1 MCNSIRGV
9 NSRKCYKRIA
19 MVHVFDLVGTL
30 TPERTGEMAERLA
43 SVLARAQGQDLIVLY
58 IDSVGGAVS
67 GVKELATMIAEASV
81 PTVAVVGDVC
91 ASAAYW
97 IASQCSQIWAI
108 SPTARIGSVGGL
120 VTYTKP
126 SKMAEEMFGEE
137 VTIYAP
143 QSTRKNEEFRALES
157 GNTEPIQKSILEP
170 LTALFIGDVFR
181 GREGRLIDPQD
192 ASLSSGV
199 ALYASEALG
208 RGWIDKILGTRLALR
223 SELGMLLNPQTD
235 NTQMGVNI
243 DAKQEAADEQSVVA
257 QAENTVTPDQGNSV
271 QCEQAQ
277 TYGQEDGAQTLN
289 DRLDSLERDLAAL
302 RSLVNKQ
309 SGAGSDSS
317 TTVEEAVPPSKNG
330 ENGGSDAPPPAP
342 DEEIELDAAQAAENV
357 TLQVAPVSGVGAM
370 VAKNALVAF
379 AEQHAND
386 PLAIIERLKQEQC

>member
-1 MCNSIRGV
+1 
-9 NSRKCYKRIA
+9 

-30 TPERTGEMAERLA
+30 TPERTGEVAERLA

-223 SELGMLLNPQTD
+223 SELGTLLNPQTE

-257 QAENTVTPDQGNSV
+257 LQENTTTPEQENSIQGK
-271 QCEQAQ
+271 EQ
-277 TYGQEDGAQTLN
+277 QEQEGDAQTLN

-302 RSLVNKQ
+302 RSLLNKQ
-309 SGAGSDSS
+309 SSGTADSS
-317 TTVEEAVPPSKNG
+317 PTVEEAVPPAKNG
-330 ENGGSDAPPPAP
+330 ENSGNSGNSGSDAPPPAP
-342 DEEIELDAAQAAENV
+342 DEEIELDASQASENV

-370 VAKNALVAF
+370 VAKNALVVF
-379 AEQHAND
+379 AEQHADD
-386 PLAIIERLKQEQC
+386 PLAIIERLREEAC

>member
-1 MCNSIRGV
+1 
-9 NSRKCYKRIA
+9 

-30 TPERTGEMAERLA
+30 TPERTGEVAERLA

-243 DAKQEAADEQSVVA
+243 DAKQKAADELSVVA
-257 QAENTVTPDQGNSV
+257 LQENTPTPEQENNVQGK
-271 QCEQAQ
+271 EQQ
-277 TYGQEDGAQTLN
+277 EQEDGTQTLN

-302 RSLVNKQ
+302 RSLLNKQ
-309 SGAGSDSS
+309 SGGTADSS
-317 TTVEEAVPPSKNG
+317 TTVEEAVPPAKNG
-330 ENGGSDAPPPAP
+330 ENGGNGGGSGNSGSDAPPSPEP
-342 DEEIELDAAQAAENV
+342 DEEIDWDAKQAAENM

-370 VAKNALVAF
+370 VAKNAIVAF
-379 AEQHAND
+379 AEQHADD
-386 PLAIIERLKQEQC
+386 PLAIIQRLKEEAC

>member
-1 MCNSIRGV
+1 
-9 NSRKCYKRIA
+9 

-126 SKMAEEMFGEE
+126 SKMAAEMFGEE

-223 SELGMLLNPQTD
+223 SELGLLLNPQTD
-235 NTQMGVNI
+235 NTQMGVNV
-243 DAKQEAADEQSVVA
+243 DAKQETAEQAVVA
-257 QAENTVTPDQGNSV
+257 QQEDAQTPEQENNVQG
-271 QCEQAQ
+271 EQAQ
-277 TYGQEDGAQTLN
+277 PEQQDDAQTF
-289 DRLDSLERDLAAL
+289 DERLDSLERDLAAL
-302 RSLVNKQ
+302 RSLLNKQ

-330 ENGGSDAPPPAP
+330 GSVGNGGSDAPPSPEP

-379 AEQHAND
+379 AEQHADD
-386 PLAIIERLKQEQC
+386 PLAIIERLREEAWS

>member
-1 MCNSIRGV
+1 
-9 NSRKCYKRIA
+9 

-30 TPERTGEMAERLA
+30 TPERTGAVAQDLA
-43 SVLARAQGQDLIVLY
+43 SVLERAQGQDLIVLY

-81 PTVAVVGDVC
+81 TTVAVVGDVC

-170 LTALFIGDVFR
+170 ITALFIGDVFR

-235 NTQMGVNI
+235 KTAMGVSL
-243 DAKQEAADEQSVVA
+243 DTKEKATAEQTVVA
-257 QAENTVTPDQGNSV
+257 Q
-271 QCEQAQ
+271 
-277 TYGQEDGAQTLN
+277 QEDTQAPEQGRPEQEEEEAASTFYE
-289 DRLDSLERDLAAL
+289 RLDSLERDLAAL
-302 RSLVNKQ
+302 RSLVKKHGG
-309 SGAGSDSS
+309 GAGSDSS
-317 TTVEEAVPPSKNG
+317 TTVEETVTPSKNSG
-330 ENGGSDAPPPAP
+330 NSENGGSSGNSGNGGSDAPPPPEP
-342 DEEIELDAAQAAENV
+342 DEDIDLDAKQAAENM

-370 VAKNALVAF
+370 VAKNAIVAF
-379 AEQHAND
+379 AELHADD
-386 PLAIIERLKQEQC
+386 PLAIIERLKEER

>member
-1 MCNSIRGV
+1 
-9 NSRKCYKRIA
+9 

-97 IASQCSQIWAI
+97 IASQCAQIWAI

-243 DAKQEAADEQSVVA
+243 DAKQKAADELSVVA
-257 QAENTVTPDQGNSV
+257 LQENTTTPEQENSIQGK
-271 QCEQAQ
+271 EQQ
-277 TYGQEDGAQTLN
+277 EQEDDAQTLN

-302 RSLVNKQ
+302 RSLLNKQ
-309 SGAGSDSS
+309 SGGAADSS
-317 TTVEEAVPPSKNG
+317 TTVEEAVPPAKNG
-330 ENGGSDAPPPAP
+330 GNSGGSGNSGSDAPPPAP

-370 VAKNALVAF
+370 VAKNALVVF
-379 AEQHAND
+379 AEQHADD
-386 PLAIIERLKQEQC
+386 PLAIIERLKEEC

>member
-1 MCNSIRGV
+1 
-9 NSRKCYKRIA
+9 

-170 LTALFIGDVFR
+170 ITTLFIGDVFR
-181 GREGRLIDPQD
+181 GRGGRLVDPQD

-235 NTQMGVNI
+235 NTAMGVNL
-243 DAKQEAADEQSVVA
+243 DAKEKDTTAMAVVSQQEGSQ
-257 QAENTVTPDQGNSV
+257 TP
-271 QCEQAQ
+271 EQAQ
-277 TYGQEDGAQTLN
+277 PEQEESTQTLN

-302 RSLVNKQ
+302 RSLLKKQ
-309 SGAGSDSS
+309 GGGANSS
-317 TTVEEAVPPSKNG
+317 TTVEEEATPKNGESDAEPPSQPYEPPSKP
-330 ENGGSDAPPPAP
+330 DD
-342 DEEIELDAAQAAENV
+342 DEEIELDGEAQSSAQNM

-370 VAKNALVAF
+370 VAKNALVVF
-379 AEQHAND
+379 AEQHADD
-386 PLAIIERLKQEQC
+386 PLAIIERLREEAC

>member
-1 MCNSIRGV
+1 
-9 NSRKCYKRIA
+9 

-30 TPERTGEMAERLA
+30 TPERTGEMADRLA

-223 SELGMLLNPQTD
+223 SELGMLLNPQTE

-243 DAKQEAADEQSVVA
+243 DAKQKAADEQSVVA
-257 QAENTVTPDQGNSV
+257 LQENTTTPEQENSIQGK
-271 QCEQAQ
+271 EQ
-277 TYGQEDGAQTLN
+277 QEQEEGTQTLN

-302 RSLVNKQ
+302 RSLLNKQ

-330 ENGGSDAPPPAP
+330 GNSGGSGNSGSDAPPPEP
-342 DEEIELDAAQAAENV
+342 DEEIDLDAAQAAENV

-370 VAKNALVAF
+370 VAKNALVVF
-379 AEQHAND
+379 AEQHADD
-386 PLAIIERLKQEQC
+386 PLAIIERLREEAC

>member
-1 MCNSIRGV
+1 
-9 NSRKCYKRIA
+9 

-30 TPERTGEMAERLA
+30 TPERTGDVAERLA
-43 SVLARAQGQDLIVLY
+43 SVLSGAQGQDLIVLY

-170 LTALFIGDVFR
+170 ITALFIGDVFR

-235 NTQMGVNI
+235 NTQMGVNV
-243 DAKQEAADEQSVVA
+243 DAKQKAADELSVVA
-257 QAENTVTPDQGNSV
+257 LQENTTTPEQENSIQGK
-271 QCEQAQ
+271 EQ
-277 TYGQEDGAQTLN
+277 QEQQDDAQTLN

-302 RSLVNKQ
+302 RSLLNKQ

-330 ENGGSDAPPPAP
+330 GSVGNGGSDAPPPPEP
-342 DEEIELDAAQAAENV
+342 DEYIDLDAAQASENV

-379 AEQHAND
+379 AEQHADD
-386 PLAIIERLKQEQC
+386 PLAIIQMLREER

>member
-1 MCNSIRGV
+1 
-9 NSRKCYKRIA
+9 

-30 TPERTGEMAERLA
+30 TPDRTGEVAERLA
-43 SVLARAQGQDLIVLY
+43 SVLARAQEQDLIVLY

-67 GVKELATMIAEASV
+67 GIKELATMIAEASV

-126 SKMAEEMFGEE
+126 SKMAAEMFGEE

-157 GNTEPIQKSILEP
+157 GNTEPMQKSILEP
-170 LTALFIGDVFR
+170 ITALFIGDVFR
-181 GREGRLIDPQD
+181 GRGGRLVDPQD

-235 NTQMGVNI
+235 NTQMGVNL
-243 DAKQEAADEQSVVA
+243 DAKQKAADEQSVVA
-257 QAENTVTPDQGNSV
+257 QAENTANPEQENNVQG
-271 QCEQAQ
+271 EQAQ
-277 TYGQEDGAQTLN
+277 PEQQEDDAQTLN
-289 DRLDSLERDLAAL
+289 ERLDSLERDLAAL

-309 SGAGSDSS
+309 SGAGSESS
-317 TTVEEAVPPSKNG
+317 TTVEETVPPSKNG
-330 ENGGSDAPPPAP
+330 GNSGNGISDAPPPPEP
-342 DEEIELDAAQAAENV
+342 DEDIELDASQTAEKV

-379 AEQHAND
+379 AESHADD
-386 PLAIIERLKQEQC
+386 PLAIIERLREDL

>member
-1 MCNSIRGV
+1 
-9 NSRKCYKRIA
+9 

-30 TPERTGEMAERLA
+30 TPERTGEVAERLA

-97 IASQCSQIWAI
+97 IASQCAQIWAI

-126 SKMAEEMFGEE
+126 SKMAEEMFVEE

-243 DAKQEAADEQSVVA
+243 DAKQNAADELSVVA
-257 QAENTVTPDQGNSV
+257 LQENTTTPEQENNVQGK
-271 QCEQAQ
+271 EQQ
-277 TYGQEDGAQTLN
+277 EQEDGTQTLN

-302 RSLVNKQ
+302 RSLVKKQ
-309 SGAGSDSS
+309 SGGTADSS

-330 ENGGSDAPPPAP
+330 ENSGSSGNSGSDAPPPAP
-342 DEEIELDAAQAAENV
+342 DEEIDLDATQAAQNV

-379 AEQHAND
+379 AEQHADD
-386 PLAIIERLKQEQC
+386 PLAIIERLKEEAC

>member
-1 MCNSIRGV
+1 
-9 NSRKCYKRIA
+9 

-170 LTALFIGDVFR
+170 ITALFIGDVFR

-235 NTQMGVNI
+235 NTQMGVNL
-243 DAKQEAADEQSVVA
+243 DAKQEAADELSVVA
-257 QAENTVTPDQGNSV
+257 QQENTTTHEQENSIQGK
-271 QCEQAQ
+271 EQQ
-277 TYGQEDGAQTLN
+277 EQEDGTQTLN
-289 DRLDSLERDLAAL
+289 KRLDSLERDLAAL
-302 RSLVNKQ
+302 RSLLNKQ
-309 SGAGSDSS
+309 SGGTADSS
-317 TTVEEAVPPSKNG
+317 TTVEEAVPPAKNG
-330 ENGGSDAPPPAP
+330 ENGGNSGNGGSDAPPPAP
-342 DEEIELDAAQAAENV
+342 DEEIELDAAQATENV

-370 VAKNALVAF
+370 VAKNALVVF
-379 AEQHAND
+379 AEQHADD
-386 PLAIIERLKQEQC
+386 PLAIIERLREEAC

>member
-1 MCNSIRGV
+1 
-9 NSRKCYKRIA
+9 

-30 TPERTGEMAERLA
+30 TPERTGDMAERLA

-157 GNTEPIQKSILEP
+157 GNIEPLRKSILEP

-223 SELGMLLNPQTD
+223 SELGMLLNPQTE
-235 NTQMGVNI
+235 NTQMGVNL
-243 DAKQEAADEQSVVA
+243 DAKQKAAEEQSVVA
-257 QAENTVTPDQGNSV
+257 QAENTTTQDHGNSVQGNSV
-271 QCEQAQ
+271 RGNLVQGEQAQ
-277 TYGQEDGAQTLN
+277 PEQEDAQTLN

-317 TTVEEAVPPSKNG
+317 TTVEETVPPSKNG
-330 ENGGSDAPPPAP
+330 GNVGNGGSDATPPAP
-342 DEEIELDAAQAAENV
+342 DEEIELDAAQDAENV

-370 VAKNALVAF
+370 VAKNALVVF
-379 AEQHAND
+379 AEQHADD
-386 PLAIIERLKQEQC
+386 PLAIIERLREEAC

>member
-1 MCNSIRGV
+1 
-9 NSRKCYKRIA
+9 

-30 TPERTGEMAERLA
+30 TPERTGEVAERLA

-235 NTQMGVNI
+235 NTQMGINI
-243 DAKQEAADEQSVVA
+243 DAKQEAADELSVVA
-257 QAENTVTPDQGNSV
+257 LQENTTTTEQENSIQGK
-271 QCEQAQ
+271 EQ
-277 TYGQEDGAQTLN
+277 QEQEGDAQTLN

-302 RSLVNKQ
+302 RSLLNKQ

-330 ENGGSDAPPPAP
+330 ENSGSSGNSGSDVPPPEP
-342 DEEIELDAAQAAENV
+342 DEEIDLDAKQSTENV

-370 VAKNALVAF
+370 VAKNALVVF
-379 AEQHAND
+379 AEQHADD
-386 PLAIIERLKQEQC
+386 PLAIIERLREEAWS

>member
-1 MCNSIRGV
+1 
-9 NSRKCYKRIA
+9 

-30 TPERTGEMAERLA
+30 TPERTGEVAERLA

-223 SELGMLLNPQTD
+223 SELGMLLNPQTE
-235 NTQMGVNI
+235 NTQMGVNV
-243 DAKQEAADEQSVVA
+243 DAKQHDTAEQSVVA
-257 QAENTVTPDQGNSV
+257 LQENTTTPEQGNNV
-271 QCEQAQ
+271 QGEQKDGTQ
-277 TYGQEDGAQTLN
+277 TFN

-302 RSLVNKQ
+302 RSLLNKQ

-317 TTVEEAVPPSKNG
+317 TTVEEAVPPSKNSG
-330 ENGGSDAPPPAP
+330 SSGNSGSDTPPPPAP
-342 DEEIELDAAQAAENV
+342 DEDIDLDAAQAAENV

-370 VAKNALVAF
+370 VAKNALVVF
-379 AEQHAND
+379 AELHADD
-386 PLAIIERLKQEQC
+386 PLAIIERLKADAVRS

>member
-30 TPERTGEMAERLA
+30 TPERTGEVAERLA

-126 SKMAEEMFGEE
+126 SKMAVEMFGEE

-223 SELGMLLNPQTD
+223 SELGMLLNHQTD
-235 NTQMGVNI
+235 NTQMGVNL
-243 DAKQEAADEQSVVA
+243 DAKQEAADELSVVA
-257 QAENTVTPDQGNSV
+257 LQENTTTHEQENNVQG
-271 QCEQAQ
+271 EQAQ
-277 TYGQEDGAQTLN
+277 PEQQDDAHTLN

-302 RSLVNKQ
+302 RSLLNKQ
-309 SGAGSDSS
+309 SGGTADSS

-330 ENGGSDAPPPAP
+330 ENGGSDAPPPPDP
-342 DEEIELDAAQAAENV
+342 DEEIDLDAEQVSENV

>member
-1 MCNSIRGV
+1 
-9 NSRKCYKRIA
+9 

-30 TPERTGEMAERLA
+30 TPERTGEVAERLA

-67 GVKELATMIAEASV
+67 GIKELATLIAEASV

-170 LTALFIGDVFR
+170 ITALFIGDVFR

-235 NTQMGVNI
+235 NTQMGVNL
-243 DAKQEAADEQSVVA
+243 DAKQEAADEQPVVA
-257 QAENTVTPDQGNSV
+257 QAENTATPDQGNSV
-271 QCEQAQ
+271 QGNLVQGEQAQ
-277 TYGQEDGAQTLN
+277 PEQQEDDAQTLN

-317 TTVEEAVPPSKNG
+317 TTVEEAVPPSKNSG
-330 ENGGSDAPPPAP
+330 GSGNSGSDAPPPPEP
-342 DEEIELDAAQAAENV
+342 DEDIDLDAAQSAENV

-370 VAKNALVAF
+370 VAKNAIVAF
-379 AEQHAND
+379 AEQHADD
-386 PLAIIERLKQEQC
+386 PLAIIQRLKEEL

>member
-1 MCNSIRGV
+1 
-9 NSRKCYKRIA
+9 

-97 IASQCSQIWAI
+97 IASQCAQIWAI

-223 SELGMLLNPQTD
+223 SELGMLLNPQTE

-243 DAKQEAADEQSVVA
+243 DAKQKAADEQSVVA
-257 QAENTVTPDQGNSV
+257 LQENTTTPEQENSIQGK
-271 QCEQAQ
+271 EQ
-277 TYGQEDGAQTLN
+277 QEQEEGTQTLN

-302 RSLVNKQ
+302 RSLLNKQ
-309 SGAGSDSS
+309 SGEGSDSS
-317 TTVEEAVPPSKNG
+317 TTVDEAVPPSKNG
-330 ENGGSDAPPPAP
+330 GNSGGSGNSGSDAPPPEP
-342 DEEIELDAAQAAENV
+342 DEEIDLDAAQAVENV

-370 VAKNALVAF
+370 VAKNALVVF
-379 AEQHAND
+379 AEQHADD
-386 PLAIIERLKQEQC
+386 PLAIIQRLKEEC

>member
-1 MCNSIRGV
+1 
-9 NSRKCYKRIA
+9 

-30 TPERTGEMAERLA
+30 TPERTGEVAERLA

-97 IASQCSQIWAI
+97 IASQCTQIWAI

-157 GNTEPIQKSILEP
+157 GNTEPIRKSILEP
-170 LTALFIGDVFR
+170 ITALFIGDVFR
-181 GREGRLIDPQD
+181 GREGRLVDPQD

-257 QAENTVTPDQGNSV
+257 QAENTTTPDQGNSV
-271 QCEQAQ
+271 QGNNVQGEQSQ
-277 TYGQEDGAQTLN
+277 PEQQDDAQTLN

-309 SGAGSDSS
+309 SGDTADSS
-317 TTVEEAVPPSKNG
+317 TTVEETVPPAK
-330 ENGGSDAPPPAP
+330 NGGSNPKPPHPEP
-342 DEEIELDAAQAAENV
+342 DEEIDLDAKQSTENM

-370 VAKNALVAF
+370 VAKNAIVAF
-379 AEQHAND
+379 AESHADD
-386 PLAIIERLKQEQC
+386 PLAIIQRLREEA

>member
-1 MCNSIRGV
+1 
-9 NSRKCYKRIA
+9 

-30 TPERTGEMAERLA
+30 TPERTGEVAERLA

-243 DAKQEAADEQSVVA
+243 DAKQKAADELSVVA
-257 QAENTVTPDQGNSV
+257 QAENTTTPDQGNSV
-271 QCEQAQ
+271 QGNNVQGEQAQ
-277 TYGQEDGAQTLN
+277 PEQEDDTQTLN

-302 RSLVNKQ
+302 RPLLNKQ

-330 ENGGSDAPPPAP
+330 GNSGGSGNSGSDAPPPDP
-342 DEEIELDAAQAAENV
+342 DEEIELDAAQAAQNV

-370 VAKNALVAF
+370 VAKNALVVF
-379 AEQHAND
+379 AEQHADD
-386 PLAIIERLKQEQC
+386 PLAIIERLREEAC

>member
-1 MCNSIRGV
+1 
-9 NSRKCYKRIA
+9 

-30 TPERTGEMAERLA
+30 TPERTGAVAQDLA
-43 SVLARAQGQDLIVLY
+43 SVLAGAQGQDLIVLY

-81 PTVAVVGDVC
+81 MTVAVVGEVC

-157 GNTEPIQKSILEP
+157 GNPEPMQKSILEP

-181 GREGRLIDPQD
+181 GRGGRLVDPQD

-235 NTQMGVNI
+235 NTEMGVNL
-243 DAKQEAADEQSVVA
+243 DTKEKATAEQTVVA
-257 QAENTVTPDQGNSV
+257 QEQDSQTP
-271 QCEQAQ
+271 EQTQ
-277 TYGQEDGAQTLN
+277 PEQEESTQTLN
-289 DRLDSLERDLAAL
+289 ERLDSLERDLAAL
-302 RSLVNKQ
+302 RSLLKKHGG
-309 SGAGSDSS
+309 GANRS
-317 TTVEEAVPPSKNG
+317 TTVEEEDTPKNGDSDAEPPSQPYEPPSKP
-330 ENGGSDAPPPAP
+330 DD
-342 DEEIELDAAQAAENV
+342 DEEIDVGGDASAENM

-379 AEQHAND
+379 AEKHAGD
-386 PLAIIERLKQEQC
+386 PLAIIERLKQEAC

>member
-1 MCNSIRGV
+1 
-9 NSRKCYKRIA
+9 

-30 TPERTGEMAERLA
+30 TPERTGAVAQNLA
-43 SVLARAQGQDLIVLY
+43 SVLERAQGQDLIVLY

-81 PTVAVVGDVC
+81 TTVAVVGEVC

-181 GREGRLIDPQD
+181 GRGGRLVDPQD

-223 SELGMLLNPQTD
+223 SELGMLLNPQTN
-235 NTQMGVNI
+235 NTEMGVNL
-243 DAKQEAADEQSVVA
+243 DTKEKATAEQTVVA
-257 QAENTVTPDQGNSV
+257 QQEDTQTP
-271 QCEQAQ
+271 EQALPE
-277 TYGQEDGAQTLN
+277 QEEEDASTFYE
-289 DRLDSLERDLAAL
+289 RLDSLERDLAAL
-302 RSLVNKQ
+302 RALLNKQ
-309 SGAGSDSS
+309 SGGANNN
-317 TTVEEAVPPSKNG
+317 TTVEEDATPKNGESDAEPPSQPYEPPSKP
-330 ENGGSDAPPPAP
+330 DD
-342 DEEIELDAAQAAENV
+342 DEEIDVGGEQSTQNM

-370 VAKNALVAF
+370 VAKNALVVF
-379 AEQHAND
+379 AEQHADD
-386 PLAIIERLKQEQC
+386 PLAIIERLKQEAC

>member
-1 MCNSIRGV
+1 
-9 NSRKCYKRIA
+9 

-30 TPERTGEMAERLA
+30 TPERTGAVAQDLA
-43 SVLARAQGQDLIVLY
+43 SVLERAQGQDLIVLY

-97 IASQCSQIWAI
+97 IASQCAQIWAI

-235 NTQMGVNI
+235 NTAMGVNL
-243 DAKQEAADEQSVVA
+243 DAKQHDTAMAVVS
-257 QAENTVTPDQGNSV
+257 Q
-271 QCEQAQ
+271 
-277 TYGQEDGAQTLN
+277 QEDTQATEQTPEQEDVQTLN

-309 SGAGSDSS
+309 SGGTADSS
-317 TTVEEAVPPSKNG
+317 TTVEETVPPAKNGENSGNG
-330 ENGGSDAPPPAP
+330 ENGGSDAPHAEP
-342 DEEIELDAAQAAENV
+342 DEEIELDGEAHSPAENM

-370 VAKNALVAF
+370 VAKNALVVF
-379 AEQHAND
+379 AEQHADD
-386 PLAIIERLKQEQC
+386 PLAIIERLKEEAC

>member
-1 MCNSIRGV
+1 
-9 NSRKCYKRIA
+9 

-30 TPERTGEMAERLA
+30 TPERTGEVAERLA

-170 LTALFIGDVFR
+170 ITALFIGDVFR

-235 NTQMGVNI
+235 NTQMGVNL
-243 DAKQEAADEQSVVA
+243 DAKQEAADELSVVA
-257 QAENTVTPDQGNSV
+257 QQENTTTHEQENSIQGK
-271 QCEQAQ
+271 EQ
-277 TYGQEDGAQTLN
+277 QEQQDDAQTLN

-302 RSLVNKQ
+302 RSLLNKQ
-309 SGAGSDSS
+309 SGVGSDSS

-330 ENGGSDAPPPAP
+330 GNSGKSGNGGSDAPPPAP
-342 DEEIELDAAQAAENV
+342 DEDIDLDATQATENM

-370 VAKNALVAF
+370 VAKNALVVF
-379 AEQHAND
+379 AEQHADD
-386 PLAIIERLKQEQC
+386 PLAIIERLKEER

>member
-1 MCNSIRGV
+1 
-9 NSRKCYKRIA
+9 

-30 TPERTGEMAERLA
+30 TPDRTGEVAERLA
-43 SVLARAQGQDLIVLY
+43 SVLARAQEQDLIVLY

-67 GVKELATMIAEASV
+67 GIKELATMIAEASV

-126 SKMAEEMFGEE
+126 SKMAAEMFGEE

-157 GNTEPIQKSILEP
+157 GNTEPMQKSILEP
-170 LTALFIGDVFR
+170 ITALFIGDVFR
-181 GREGRLIDPQD
+181 GRGGRLVDPQD

-235 NTQMGVNI
+235 NTQMGVNL
-243 DAKQEAADEQSVVA
+243 DAKQKAADEQSVVA
-257 QAENTVTPDQGNSV
+257 QAENTATPEQENNVQG
-271 QCEQAQ
+271 EQAQ
-277 TYGQEDGAQTLN
+277 PEQQEDDAQTLN
-289 DRLDSLERDLAAL
+289 ERLDSLERDLAAL

-309 SGAGSDSS
+309 SGAGSESS
-317 TTVEEAVPPSKNG
+317 TTVEETVPPSKNG
-330 ENGGSDAPPPAP
+330 GNSGNGISDAPPPPEP
-342 DEEIELDAAQAAENV
+342 DEDIELDASQTAEKV

-379 AEQHAND
+379 AESHADD
-386 PLAIIERLKQEQC
+386 PLAIIERLREDL

>member
-1 MCNSIRGV
+1 
-9 NSRKCYKRIA
+9 

-223 SELGMLLNPQTD
+223 SELGLLLNPQTD
-235 NTQMGVNI
+235 NTQMGVNV
-243 DAKQEAADEQSVVA
+243 DAKQETAEQAVVA
-257 QAENTVTPDQGNSV
+257 QQEDAQTPEQENNVQG
-271 QCEQAQ
+271 EQAQ
-277 TYGQEDGAQTLN
+277 PEQQDDAQTF
-289 DRLDSLERDLAAL
+289 DERLDSLERDLAAL
-302 RSLVNKQ
+302 RSLLNKQ

-330 ENGGSDAPPPAP
+330 GSVGNGGSDAPPSPEP

-379 AEQHAND
+379 AEQHADD

>member
-1 MCNSIRGV
+1 
-9 NSRKCYKRIA
+9 

-223 SELGMLLNPQTD
+223 SELGMLLNPQTE

-243 DAKQEAADEQSVVA
+243 DAKQHDTAEQAVVA
-257 QAENTVTPDQGNSV
+257 QQENSIQGK
-271 QCEQAQ
+271 EQQ
-277 TYGQEDGAQTLN
+277 EQEDGTQTLN
-289 DRLDSLERDLAAL
+289 KRLDSLERDLAAL
-302 RSLVNKQ
+302 RSLLNKQ
-309 SGAGSDSS
+309 SGGTADSS
-317 TTVEEAVPPSKNG
+317 TTVEEAVPPAKNG
-330 ENGGSDAPPPAP
+330 ENGGNSGNGGSDAPPPAP

-370 VAKNALVAF
+370 VAKNALVVF
-379 AEQHAND
+379 AEQHADD
-386 PLAIIERLKQEQC
+386 PLAIIQRLMEER

>member
-1 MCNSIRGV
+1 
-9 NSRKCYKRIA
+9 

-30 TPERTGEMAERLA
+30 TPERTGAVAQDLA

-126 SKMAEEMFGEE
+126 SKMAAEMFGEE

-223 SELGMLLNPQTD
+223 SELGMLLNPQTE
-235 NTQMGVNI
+235 NTEMGVNL

-257 QAENTVTPDQGNSV
+257 LQENTTTTEQENNVQG
-271 QCEQAQ
+271 EQAQ
-277 TYGQEDGAQTLN
+277 PEQQEDDAHTLN

-330 ENGGSDAPPPAP
+330 GSVGNGGSDAPPPPAP
-342 DEEIELDAAQAAENV
+342 DEDIDLDAAQASENV

-379 AEQHAND
+379 AEQHADD
-386 PLAIIERLKQEQC
+386 PLAIIQMLREER

>member
-1 MCNSIRGV
+1 
-9 NSRKCYKRIA
+9 

-30 TPERTGEMAERLA
+30 TPERTGEVAERLA

-170 LTALFIGDVFR
+170 ITALFIGDVFR

-235 NTQMGVNI
+235 NTQMGVNV
-243 DAKQEAADEQSVVA
+243 DAKQEAAEEQSVVA
-257 QAENTVTPDQGNSV
+257 QEEVTTTPEQENT
-271 QCEQAQ
+271 
-277 TYGQEDGAQTLN
+277 QTL
-289 DRLDSLERDLAAL
+289 DERLDSLERDLAAL
-302 RSLVNKQ
+302 RSLVKKQ
-309 SGAGSDSS
+309 SGGTADSS

-330 ENGGSDAPPPAP
+330 ENGGSDADPHAEP
-342 DEEIELDAAQAAENV
+342 DEEIELEGRAQAAENV

-370 VAKNALVAF
+370 VAKNALVVF

-386 PLAIIERLKQEQC
+386 PLAIIERLKEER